1 MTQVV
6 FLKCSSCIHL
16 LHLEVSAICSPTVPQ
31 QRLTL
36 ILASPWPWRSR
47 LEGVIPSKLSEW
59 FTNQQGGV
67 KSNQRSIRQKV
78 MMENHKSVDPRS
90 KLDGFSPGVWLQNEK
105 ASKSIHNRYVANLSS
120 LAGISSNFSGPSFTQ
135 RKLKKKTKIEF
146 HNDVAELSPLPK
158 IVKKNE
164 VISVGYITNDTC
176 LSESHDVFPNFTL
189 LNCF

>member
-1 MTQVV
+1 MTQAV

-59 FTNQQGGV
+59 F
-67 KSNQRSIRQKV
+67 
-78 MMENHKSVDPRS
+78 NHKSVDPRS
-90 KLDGFSPGVWLQNEK
+90 KLDGFSPGVWVQNEK
-105 ASKSIHNRYVANLSS
+105 ASKSIC
-120 LAGISSNFSGPSFTQ
+120 GKFEFPCWNFKQFQWAVFHST
-135 RKLKKKTKIEF
+135 KTEKKTKIEL
-146 HNDVAELSPLPK
+146 HNDVAELSPPSK